1 MSGRGGARGFRGL
14 VDPATPPER
23 PDTRGPLRYIWWLVR
38 RQRGRVLAGAFYGSA
53 WSVALTLPPYLLA
66 RAVDDGLA
74 AGDTGALLGWAGA
87 LLAVGAVTAWLS
99 IMRHR
104 TMTRVRMDGA
114 FRTVRLLD
122 EHIGRLGATLSGRA
136 SSGEVLT
143 AGFTDAARI
152 ADVLT
157 ITGPGVGSVLAYGV
171 VALLLLR
178 VSPLLAVVVLLG
190 VPLLALLV
198 GPPLARLRG
207 AETAYRDRQ
216 GTLAARLVDLAE
228 GLRVLRAFGG
238 GAGFAERYRAGSRE
252 LLDRGLRVGAVTSW
266 VEALTAGLPA
276 VFLAVVT
283 WLAARLAVRGEITTG
298 ELAAVYGYVAVL
310 AVPVAFFI
318 EGAHSLTH
326 GVVAGRRVLALLR
339 LAPAH
344 ADPAHGRA
352 APPFPAPLH
361 DPETGVTLAPGRF
374 TALVSGRAAETAALV
389 ERCAGLAPSRVTWDG
404 VPLDAYAPA
413 EVRARILPADHDGAL
428 FAGTLGDVIAGR
440 GEPASGAVDAAVRTA
455 VAEDIVRLLPGG
467 VDAPVRARGV
477 GLSGGQRQRVLL
489 ARALHAAPE
498 VLLATE
504 PASALDAHTEA
515 LLAARLRTDR
525 AGRTTVLATTSPS
538 FLGRADVVHW
548 LVDGRLAESGTH
560 QELMARCAAYRAVV
574 AREEPEDERKGT
586 EEVAA
591 G

>member
-1 MSGRGGARGFRGL
+1 MSGRGGTRGFRGI
-14 VDPATPPER
+14 VDPGAPPER
-23 PDTRGPLRYIWWLVR
+23 ADTRGPLRYIWWLVR
-38 RQRGRVLAGAFYGSA
+38 RQRGRVLTGAFYGSA

-74 AGDTGALLGWAGA
+74 AGDTRALLAWTGALLG
-87 LLAVGAVTAWLS
+87 VGAVTAWLS

-104 TMTRVRMDGA
+104 TMTRVRMDAA
-114 FRTVRLLD
+114 FRTVRVLV
-122 EHIGRLGATLSGRA
+122 EHLGRLGATLSGRA

-171 VALLLLR
+171 VAVLLLR
-178 VSPLLAVVVLLG
+178 ISPLLAVVVLLG

-207 AETAYRDRQ
+207 AETAYRERQ

-238 GAGFAERYRAGSRE
+238 GAGFEARYRTGSRE

-310 AVPVAFFI
+310 VVPVAFFI

-344 ADPAHGRA
+344 ADPAHGLP
-352 APPFPAPLH
+352 APSAPAPLH

-374 TALVSGRAAETAALV
+374 TALVSARPAETAALV
-389 ERCAGLAPSRVTWDG
+389 ERCAGLAPSAVTWDG
-404 VPLDAYAPA
+404 VPLGAYAPA
-413 EVRARILPADHDGAL
+413 EVRAHVLPADHDAAL
-428 FAGTLGDVIAGR
+428 FAGPLREVLAGG
-440 GEPASGAVDAAVRTA
+440 GEPAPEALHAAVRTA
-455 VAEDIVRLLPGG
+455 AAEDIVRLLPGG
-467 VDAPVRARGV
+467 LDAPVRARGT

-489 ARALHAAPE
+489 ARALLAAPE
-498 VLLATE
+498 VLLAAE

-515 LLAARLRTDR
+515 LLAARLHTHR

-538 FLGRADVVHW
+538 LLGRADVVHW
-548 LVDGRLAESGTH
+548 LVDNRLAESGTH
-560 QELMARCAAYRAVV
+560 RDLVARCPAYRAVV
-574 AREEPEDERKGT
+574 AREDTET